1 MLTRARWLRSCC
13 RSYLIEGIALSLI
26 DLKARLQIHRHWLML
41 GLSLA
46 LTTLTL
52 YFALRGLDRHVLK
65 DVLTAQNGNLLIAAA
80 ALIAVQINLGGMR
93 WGTLIS
99 AMSSGRPPGLLS
111 VLAIFYVSTF
121 FNYLPLGTVGGDVAR
136 VWLARRYPL
145 AVSQIVLSILLDR
158 VLVIGALII
167 LAVATLPSIAH
178 PLATTTCFA
187 GTAILIAGIVGFLL
201 LRPIERLAGRWRD
214 VWLVS
219 SILWASEELRR
230 TMHGAGLAALVYAL
244 LAAASGALAAYCISL
259 SLGIDVGLMAMTAVM
274 SFVAFATALPIS
286 VAGWGVREVSMV
298 SLLGL
303 LGVDR
308 EAALVLSIEFGII
321 NTLICLP
328 GGIIWLGLRNRRPL
342 ADSAKS
348 S

>member
-1 MLTRARWLRSCC
+1 MASDCRPYSIEGVALSINTLRAR
-13 RSYLIEGIALSLI
+13 LS
-26 DLKARLQIHRHWLML
+26 IHRHWLML

-52 YFALRGLDRHVLK
+52 YFALRGIDRHVLES
-65 DVLTAQNGNLLIAAA
+65 VLTAQNGNLLAAAA
-80 ALIAVQINLGGMR
+80 ALIAMQINLGGMR
-93 WGTLIS
+93 WGTLLS
-99 AMSSGRPPGLLS
+99 AMSGGRPPALLT
-111 VLAIFYVSTF
+111 VQAIFYVSTF

-136 VWLARRYPL
+136 VWLARRLPL
-145 AVSQIVLSILLDR
+145 AVSQVVLSILLDR
-158 VLVIGALII
+158 ILVIGALII

-178 PLATTTCFA
+178 PFARTACFA
-187 GTAILIAGIVGFLL
+187 GAAILMAGIVGFFL
-201 LRPIERLAGRWRD
+201 LRPIERVADRWRD

-219 SILWASEELRR
+219 SILWACEELRR
-230 TMHGAGLAALVYAL
+230 TMRGAGLFALVYAL

-259 SLGIDVGLMAMTAVM
+259 SLGVDVGLMAMIAVM

-303 LGVDR
+303 LGIDR

-321 NTLICLP
+321 NTLICVP
-328 GGIIWLGLRNRRPL
+328 GGIIWLVLRNRRVL
-342 ADSAKS
+342 ADPAKS